1 MSYDQSIRRF
11 DRLTKLYA
19 LIAVL
24 YGLSTAYHIA
34 HQEKWVAVINC
45 VGAVMF
51 VALTVMCHRK
61 RRELVIREI
70 NRKFGVLDE

>member
-24 YGLSTAYHIA
+24 YGLSTAYHIT
-34 HQEKWVAVINC
+34 HQEKWVAIING

-51 VALTVMCHRK
+51 VALAVMCHRK